1 MITACRR
8 CHAEIIWATTLLGRP
23 MPLDPDPAD
32 DGNVAVWTDHSQL
45 RCRVLSTGQQTEPFE
60 TRYRTHFAT
69 CSPQG
74 QTRKAA
80 AQ

>member
-1 MITACRR
+1 VITACRR

-23 MPLDPDPAD
+23 MPLDPDPAS
-32 DGNVAVWTDHSQL
+32 DGNVAAWLDGPTM
-45 RCRVLSTGQQTEPFE
+45 RCRVLSAGQPIEPTE
-60 TRYRTHFAT
+60 TRYRPHFAT

-74 QTRKAA
+74 QARKAA